1 MLIQSLGDLLDHGY
15 AMDAYCGTCAR
26 GFLVD
31 LHALAEALGRDHSH
45 LSSPLPIKCDSC
57 GNDDLVKLTGR
68 E

>member
-26 GFLVD
+26 GFRVNLQS
-31 LHALAEALGRDHSH
+31 LAESLGRDHPH
-45 LSSPLPIKCDSC
+45 LTRPLPIRCNSC
-57 GNDDLVKLTGR
+57 GSDDLLRLTGR